1 MSIKKNFLYNI
12 LLNIS
17 NIAFPIITIP
27 YVSRIL
33 DVDQIGEFSFVT
45 TLVEYFVLFAALGK
59 TLFGSREIAKLKDN
73 KRSCNRL
80 FNRLFT
86 INIISSIF
94 VSFIFLLSLF
104 GIQQL
109 TEIRCLLF
117 IAGIPLYFSALDI
130 NWFYSGLEKFKLI
143 SLRSVFVKLVLLIG
157 LLCLVKNKSD
167 LIIYV
172 LLNSLT
178 FLINYIINIYFF
190 IKEGF
195 SIRLDLS
202 DCKVNLK
209 GLVLFFFS
217 SLAMQIY
224 LMIDTVMLGFMS
236 SFYELGIYSS
246 AIKSVRILM
255 PIMTSLGM
263 VMLPRLSYC
272 NNIGNVVEYR
282 KMLDCAFDVINF
294 CSWPLMAYFLCIA
307 DLFILFFFG
316 QSFGEATLPLRICS
330 VLFVVSNFSYFLG
343 IQVMTTASFES
354 RYLIATVCGV
364 IFNLLFNVILI
375 PSMGARGAA
384 WASVIGE
391 IMVSATCVYYVY
403 KLKLYSISWRC
414 LKKSCCASFIFPLVY
429 VCMFLGSM
437 EKNFLWFI
445 LYSFIAW
452 VGYILIQCKLK
463 NSVCMYIFS
472 TITKYV

>member
-1 MSIKKNFLYNI
+1 
-12 LLNIS
+12 
-17 NIAFPIITIP
+17 
-27 YVSRIL
+27 
-33 DVDQIGEFSFVT
+33 
-45 TLVEYFVLFAALGK
+45 
-59 TLFGSREIAKLKDN
+59 
-73 KRSCNRL
+73 
-80 FNRLFT
+80 
-86 INIISSIF
+86 
-94 VSFIFLLSLF
+94 
-104 GIQQL
+104 
-109 TEIRCLLF
+109 
-117 IAGIPLYFSALDI
+117 
-130 NWFYSGLEKFKLI
+130 
-143 SLRSVFVKLVLLIG
+143 
-157 LLCLVKNKSD
+157 
-167 LIIYV
+167 
-172 LLNSLT
+172 
-178 FLINYIINIYFF
+178 
-190 IKEGF
+190 
-195 SIRLDLS
+195 
-202 DCKVNLK
+202 
-209 GLVLFFFS
+209 
-217 SLAMQIY
+217 MQIY

-414 LKKSCCASFIFPLVY
+414 LKNRVVLHLF
-429 VCMFLGSM
+429 
-437 EKNFLWFI
+437 FLWSMSVCFWGVWKRIFYGSFFI
-445 LYSFIAW
+445 L
-452 VGYILIQCKLK
+452 L
-463 NSVCMYIFS
+463 
-472 TITKYV
+472 